1 MRKYILSKL
10 EFPTKESELAQSIT
24 KFNSRI
30 YNLFQDAYMFTKTQ
44 LEVEEAQIDADE
56 AASKVESA
64 QEEFEKRRLE
74 LKIKRLNLSLLTK
87 KKVSRKLN

>member
-24 KFNSRI
+24 ELNSRI
-30 YNLFQDAYMFTKTQ
+30 DNLFQDAYMFTKTQ

-64 QEEFEKRRLE
+64 QDEFEKRRLE
-74 LKIKRLNLSLLTK
+74 LKNK
-87 KKVSRKLN
+87 KAQL